1 MRFSSRG
8 LIYKTK
14 NSFCKTWEDIF
25 EIEGR
30 DNKYKRSKFKSK
42 YQEDIKQVEFIS
54 KGRKYVYMVAS
65 KELAK
70 NKQESDL
77 QKIARGCKISDV
89 KTNSKVTLESRTRS
103 VVKQIFAILSDMI
116 LHQWDG
122 RYELI
127 DGMVVD
133 VQETGEIVF
142 NDNKIISM
150 IRDGIRECIEPE
162 YIAWTLLLEIKSK
175 IDNIL
180 IKITYDEFGGMLYEF
195 KKKNIDNKHCPN
207 F

>member
-8 LIYKTK
+8 LIYKTDH
-14 NSFCKTWEDIF
+14 SFCKTWEDIF

-42 YQEDIKQVEFIS
+42 YKENIKQIEFIS

-77 QKIARGCKISDV
+77 QKIVRGYEISDI
-89 KTNSKVTLESRTRS
+89 KTNSKTTLEVRTKS
-103 VVKQIFAILSDMI
+103 IIKQIFYILSDMI
-116 LHQWDG
+116 LNQWDG
-122 RYELI
+122 KYELI

-133 VQETGEIVF
+133 VQDTGEIVF
-142 NDNKIISM
+142 NDNKIVSM
-150 IRDGIRECIEPE
+150 IRDNIRECIEPKD
-162 YIAWTLLLEIKSK
+162 IAWALLLEIKSQ
-175 IDNIL
+175 IDNIA
-180 IKITYDEFGGMLYEF
+180 IKITYDEFGGVLYKF
-195 KKKNIDNKHCPN
+195 KKKISI
-207 F
+207 